1 MIATPNPI
9 IELKQENGKKVTI
22 GNYGSDVTLVIW
34 RKNDSVLLPLVM
46 NRMEAQRLR
55 QALDN
60 AILAANNEASA
71 R

>member
-22 GNYGSDVTLVIW
+22 GNYGSDVTLVVW